1 MAQFSVRQFNGCDFH
16 SHQGFDIEA
25 LLSEVEELAT
35 KEMQGDVAP
44 QTDYYIQADGQDVA
58 CYANYGQFESFHWL
72 VLGQNG
78 MGANYASKEG
88 VSDYLHTM
96 Q

>member
-1 MAQFSVRQFNGCDFH
+1 MAEFCVRQFNGCDCH
-16 SHQGFDIEA
+16 THQGFFDIEA

-35 KEMQGDVAP
+35 KEIQGDVAP
-44 QTDYYIQADGQDVA
+44 QTDFYIQADGQDVA
-58 CYANYGQFESFHWL
+58 CYVNFGQFESFYWL

-78 MGANYASKEG
+78 MGAKYSSKEG

-96 Q
+96 